1 MNEDDRP
8 KKPRRLVIG
17 NREHVSTAQRRKTSD
32 PAPSVTIAGDGDVEV
47 KELPSAPQ
55 RSKSDPHI
63 EKLRVKSQSEEILER
78 SKYDKKSKL
87 KEISEDTSGP
97 DLQYAISLPTITQNR

>member
-32 PAPSVTIAGDGDVEV
+32 PAPSVTIAVDADVEV
-47 KELPSAPQ
+47 KESPSAPQ

-78 SKYDKKSKL
+78 STYDKKSKL
-87 KEISEDTSGP
+87 KETSEDTSSP
-97 DLQYAISLPTITQNR
+97 DLQYAISLPQLRKNR